1 MNYEISKPNTA
12 QSSEKLAISARRRN
26 DPTLQELHDV
36 KAELNPKAGCS
47 VERIFDRAS
56 RGSLTN
62 AVK

>member
-26 DPTLQELHDV
+26 DPALQELHDV

-56 RGSLTN
+56 RG
-62 AVK
+62 